1 MNHVILLWRVSIACV
16 ITAIMA
22 FCVDAAYAGQDDK
35 PREPSF
41 PIAAEATAF
50 VARFNRTE
58 LVKDDVFIKVLVDL
72 AQSDMSAEAKADAFA
87 LMQERIGWLFV
98 GAARLFPNES
108 YARTIAMIL
117 STYVQYQQKMP
128 ADLKVEPLLDLAR
141 KTRGDHPLRA
151 SNALLL
157 ATILNHKAS
166 KESVMK
172 AIDGHAIENA
182 TVPAIDLHNL
192 SLAAALA
199 LDPTVVTKFVG
210 LLPDIQSEESRED
223 VIAATV
229 IFQDDKLRGMIEQ
242 FVRQHFP
249 ALMDNSITTALIV
262 LAHAGPQGHFRDF
275 YKSLGD
281 LTKDEKDID
290 WLRKFWDS
298 GFRDPLQADPA
309 KGSALKIWDGFAIKL
324 ENDGGTITDGK
335 SFRYWISFK

>member
-1 MNHVILLWRVSIACV
+1 MIRVKPASSVSSACV
-16 ITAIMA
+16 VIMA
-22 FCVDAAYAGQDDK
+22 ICGNAARGAQDDK
-35 PREPSF
+35 AREPSF
-41 PIAAEATAF
+41 PIASDAKTFVGRFDRAEIA
-50 VARFNRTE
+50 
-58 LVKDDVFIKVLVDL
+58 KDDVFVNVLVDL
-72 AQSDMSAEAKADAFA
+72 AKSGMPAEAKADAFA

-98 GAARLFPNES
+98 CAARFFPNES

-117 STYVQYQQKMP
+117 STYFQYQQKMP

-157 ATILNHKAS
+157 ATILNPKAS
-166 KESVMK
+166 KESILK
-172 AIDGHAIENA
+172 AIDARAIEDA

-192 SLAAALA
+192 SLSAALA
-199 LDPTVVTKFVG
+199 LDPTVVTKLLS

-229 IFQDDKLRGMIEQ
+229 IFKNDKLQAMVEQ

-249 ALMDNSITTALIV
+249 SLMDNSITTALIV
-262 LAHAGPQGHFRDF
+262 LALAGPPDHYRDF

-281 LTKDEKDID
+281 LTKEKNDID

-309 KGSALKIWDGFAIKL
+309 KGSALKIWDGFTLKL
-324 ENDGGTITDGK
+324 ENDGGTITDGR